1 MSFRL
6 NTKVEDWGPGVHCCA
21 PRWGHAAV
29 VCGTTKPV
37 EENCAQCCQ
46 ERGVETITP
55 GYMCNLT
62 SPSLN
67 EAVAKKHITPSE
79 PKAEWMERVGS
90 AYIGTQ
96 MIGDNIPGTFAAPT
110 TLATAMGEAARY
122 LMVDPAQE
130 LTIISMGSAKG
141 WATNCWGGYDDAYT
155 VALVWNLLGPALQ
168 VRNASAETAALLAAE
183 ERRLAAEREEDAVT
197 ADADGRKII
206 EEEGERAKAEV
217 AASGVELQGSC
228 QCYCRAE
235 EGRGVCFNIGVGA
248 GNSTK
253 KSDKCGSLPHIKSA
267 NNTASFY
274 NKQADFC
281 SPLGTVTKNASVVV
295 VCWAVCLSPMV
306 LYSSRCSVTSPRTW
320 ARTSATRAATRPRAG
335 REGRRRASAA
345 RWRTTRTW
353 RRPTA

>member
-1 MSFRL
+1 MLSRF
-6 NTKVEDWGPGVHCCA
+6 V
-21 PRWGHAAV
+21 AAV
-29 VCGTTKPV
+29 
-37 EENCAQCCQ
+37 
-46 ERGVETITP
+46 
-55 GYMCNLT
+55 
-62 SPSLN
+62 SLN
-67 EAVAKKHITPSE
+67 
-79 PKAEWMERVGS
+79 PKAS
-90 AYIGTQ
+90 PFQ
-96 MIGDNIPGTFAAPT
+96 GDNIPGTFAAPT

-130 LTIISMGSAKG
+130 LTIVSMGSAKG

-183 ERRLAAEREEDAVT
+183 ERRLAAEREVDAVA
-197 ADADGRKII
+197 ADVDGRKII

-281 SPLGTVTKNASVVV
+281 SPLGTVTKAASVVV
-295 VCWAVCLSPMV
+295 VYWAKCLTPMV
-306 LYSSRCSVTSPRTW
+306 MYSSRCSATSPRTW
-320 ARTSATRAATRPRAG
+320 ARTSATPAATRPLAG